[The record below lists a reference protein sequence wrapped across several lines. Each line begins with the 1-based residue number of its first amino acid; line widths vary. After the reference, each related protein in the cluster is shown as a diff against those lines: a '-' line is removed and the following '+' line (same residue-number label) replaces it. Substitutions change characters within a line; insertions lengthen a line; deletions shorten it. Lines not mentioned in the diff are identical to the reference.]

1 MDIEELLNLNSLSE
15 SLNTLLPGQGVSLK
29 DIVFSLLKGDL
40 SKAASLIWE
49 ATIGALFHDI
59 SVYKNVLLSILLL
72 AVISAVFAR
81 FGDLFKS
88 KQISEISY
96 YIVYL
101 MLAMILVKIFTFALD
116 IGYAL
121 LNDLVAFIKLLVPTY
136 LFTVGLSS
144 GSLTAIG
151 FYKIMLCIIY
161 LVEYFLRYCVVPFI
175 YSYIVLSLVNGLMEQ
190 DRLSQLLELMKKGIE
205 YVLKISL
212 TLITGVGVIQ
222 AMISPSVDHVKTSVL
237 HKVLSAIPG
246 IGNIAEGTAQT
257 IYGSA
262 VIIKNSIGTAL
273 VLILI
278 IVLAGPV
285 IKLFLL
291 TVVIKLAGAFMG
303 LISDKRV
310 TLCTSRVGDG
320 TFLLCKTLLTGAA
333 LFVITIA
340 IVAVSTNRGF

>member
-1 MDIEELLNLNSLSE
+1 MDIEELLDLDLLSENLNKLM
-15 SLNTLLPGQGVSLK
+15 PGQGVSLK

-40 SKAASLIWE
+40 SKVCSLIWD
-49 ATIGALFHDI
+49 ATIGALFNDV
-59 SVYKNVLLSILLL
+59 SVYKSVLLSILLL

-88 KQISEISY
+88 RQVSEISY

-101 MLAMILVKIFTFALD
+101 MLSMILIKIFSFALD
-116 IGYAL
+116 ITYAL
-121 LNDLVAFIKLLVPTY
+121 LNDLVTFVKLLVPTY

-144 GSLTAIG
+144 GNLTAIG

-161 LVEYFLRYCVVPFI
+161 LVEYFLRYAIVPFV
-175 YSYIVLSLVNGLMEQ
+175 YSYIVLSVVNGLMEQ

-205 YVLKISL
+205 YALKISI

-222 AMISPSVDHVKTSVL
+222 AMISPSIDHVKTSVL

-262 VIIKNSIGTAL
+262 VIIKNSVGTAF
-273 VLILI
+273 VLLLL
-278 IVLAGPV
+278 IVLVQPV

-291 TVVIKLAGAFMG
+291 TVVIKLASAFIG

-310 TLCTSRVGDG
+310 TLCTNRVGDG
-320 TFLLCKTLLTGAA
+320 TFLLLKTMLTGAA